1 MRSIAA
7 RMLFACFGAL
17 LSSCGSS
24 SPPAPASPTAPTAP
38 AVPAPATID
47 VTGTWTGTGSDSF
60 SPEMVKWT
68 LTQSGTTVSGAAE
81 FNAVDPA
88 DGTCG
93 SCHKVKRGTFAGTL
107 SGSSLSLTMK
117 FPAGGD
123 VPTPICV
130 ADLSGT
136 ATVQDG
142 RITASYTG
150 TDTCEGFFADGKI
163 ELARQP

>member
-7 RMLFACFGAL
+7 RVIAAYLAAL
-17 LSSCGSS
+17 LWACGTS
-24 SPPAPASPTAPTAP
+24 SPPASPIAP
-38 AVPAPATID
+38 AAPALEPAPATID
-47 VTGTWTGTGSDSF
+47 VSGIWTGTGSDSF
-60 SPEMVKWT
+60 SPELVKWV
-68 LTQSGTTVSGAAE
+68 LSQSGTTVSGTAE

-93 SCHKVKRGTFAGTL
+93 SCHKVKRGAFAGTL

-123 VPTPICV
+123 VPAPICV
-130 ADLSGT
+130 VDLAGT
-136 ATVQDG
+136 ATVQD
-142 RITASYTG
+142 RRMTASYTG

-163 ELARQP
+163 ELTRQP